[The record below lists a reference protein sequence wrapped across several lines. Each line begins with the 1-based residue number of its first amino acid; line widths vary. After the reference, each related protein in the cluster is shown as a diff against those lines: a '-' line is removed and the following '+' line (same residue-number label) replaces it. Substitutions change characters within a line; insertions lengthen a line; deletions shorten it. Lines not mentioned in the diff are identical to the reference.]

1 MTGSRFILHDRM
13 ENKHQ
18 QLLLAREANTEI
30 ENQSSELLKDLAL
43 KWFMD
48 TQAPLL
54 LQNGTLPEWFHGFIT
69 RKQTEDLLTDKD
81 LGCFLI
87 RLSDKAVGYILS
99 YRGKDRCRHF
109 VINYLRNGHY
119 VVSGDTCTH
128 ESLAD
133 LIEYYQT
140 SEIEPFGENLMTAC
154 TQRLEKSVYDE
165 ISWDQQTSS
174 KQSKSSSGTVNPL
187 LIKQVSG
194 SLPTTVPKKDTPS
207 SPAQDEKLPSLPP
220 RSKKTLQEQQRNLSG
235 EKKHFSHEDL
245 DMAPPLPDR
254 SSLLMPEILKHDL
267 DDQGTTVYAMLNK
280 YHLSDRDHG
289 LETHSATDKVLSEN
303 PGCSAQG
310 EPQHKPGELD
320 QASYTRGK
328 KISTVY
334 AVTKQ
339 TEHFYSKKLDLTKPS
354 PQDIVY
360 SEVNLKQDKCHSS
373 LTQGQGIF
381 SLPFPLSTPSE
392 TKLTLSAPASM
403 LSKLSKLPNKAGTS
417 MESQGSEQLYATSLH
432 FKGQS
437 QEKITNSLTHITYGQ
452 TEKVKSS
459 TAFASGFGN
468 LSNTYEQIPI
478 GWSRSSSDDLPSEK
492 ISKSPLIKAD
502 VTYDQ
507 VSTLNIRSF
516 RTENHTDNSCEKTP
530 EHCLKGSSAKQVPG
544 TNHTHELISMDQVK
558 GAEAKSNLKMDKRR
572 RFFFPDKKNKS

>member
-1 MTGSRFILHDRM
+1 MGSLVMPVDRGPVSRGNGVHAEELHGDTWVPVLLLVRLRFILHDRM

-18 QLLLAREANTEI
+18 QLLLTREANTEI
-30 ENQSSELLKDLAL
+30 ENQSSELLKDLAS

-69 RKQTEDLLTDKD
+69 RKQTEDRLTDKD

-87 RLSDKAVGYILS
+87 RLSDKAIGYILS

-140 SEIEPFGENLMTAC
+140 SEIEPFGENLTTAC

-207 SPAQDEKLPSLPP
+207 SPAQDEKHPSLPL

-235 EKKHFSHEDL
+235 EKKHFSHE
-245 DMAPPLPDR
+245 
-254 SSLLMPEILKHDL
+254 
-267 DDQGTTVYAMLNK
+267 
-280 YHLSDRDHG
+280 
-289 LETHSATDKVLSEN
+289 
-303 PGCSAQG
+303 
-310 EPQHKPGELD
+310 
-320 QASYTRGK
+320 
-328 KISTVY
+328 
-334 AVTKQ
+334 
-339 TEHFYSKKLDLTKPS
+339 
-354 PQDIVY
+354 
-360 SEVNLKQDKCHSS
+360 
-373 LTQGQGIF
+373 
-381 SLPFPLSTPSE
+381 
-392 TKLTLSAPASM
+392 
-403 LSKLSKLPNKAGTS
+403 
-417 MESQGSEQLYATSLH
+417 
-432 FKGQS
+432 
-437 QEKITNSLTHITYGQ
+437 
-452 TEKVKSS
+452 
-459 TAFASGFGN
+459 
-468 LSNTYEQIPI
+468 
-478 GWSRSSSDDLPSEK
+478 
-492 ISKSPLIKAD
+492 
-502 VTYDQ
+502 

-516 RTENHTDNSCEKTP
+516 RTENHTDNSCEETP

-544 TNHTHELISMDQVK
+544 TNHTYELISMDQVK
-558 GAEAKSNLKMDKRR
+558 GAEAKSNLKIQEDKTC
-572 RFFFPDKKNKS
+572 FLVEEIW

>member
-1 MTGSRFILHDRM
+1 M

-30 ENQSSELLKDLAL
+30 ENQSSELLKDLAS

-69 RKQTEDLLTDKD
+69 RKQTEDLLKDKD

-87 RLSDKAVGYILS
+87 RLSDKAIGYILS

-133 LIEYYQT
+133 LIEYYRT
-140 SEIEPFGENLMTAC
+140 SEIEPFGENLITAC
-154 TQRLEKSVYDE
+154 TERLEKSIYDE
-165 ISWDQQTSS
+165 ISLDQQTSS
-174 KQSKSSSGTVNPL
+174 KQSKSNSGTVKPL
-187 LIKQVSG
+187 LIKQMSG
-194 SLPTTVPKKDTPS
+194 SSPTTVPKKGTPS
-207 SPAQDEKLPSLPP
+207 SSAQDEKLSSLPL

-267 DDQGTTVYAMLNK
+267 DDQGTTVYAVLNK
-280 YHLSDRDHG
+280 HLLSDRDHG

-320 QASYTRGK
+320 QPSYTYGK

-334 AVTKQ
+334 ALTKQ
-339 TEHFYSKKLDLTKPS
+339 TEHFYSKQVDLTKPS
-354 PQDIVY
+354 PQDTVY
-360 SEVNLKQDKCHSS
+360 SEVNLEQDKCHSS

-381 SLPFPLSTPSE
+381 SLHFPLSLPSE

-403 LSKLSKLPNKAGTS
+403 LSKLSKLPNKARTS

-432 FKGQS
+432 FNKGQS
-437 QEKITNSLTHITYGQ
+437 QEKISNSLTHITCGQ
-452 TEKVKSS
+452 TDKVKSS
-459 TAFASGFGN
+459 TIFASGFGN
-468 LSNTYEQIPI
+468 LNSTYEQIPI

-492 ISKSPLIKAD
+492 ISKSRLIQAD
-502 VTYDQ
+502 VAYDQ
-507 VSTLNIRSF
+507 VSTLNIRSL
-516 RTENHTDNSCEKTP
+516 RTENRIDNSYEKTP

-544 TNHTHELISMDQVK
+544 TNHTYELISMDKVK
-558 GAEAKSNLKMDKRR
+558 GAEAKSNLKVDKRR